1 MSKNLK
7 NLINNEIADL
17 VGTMSGMFDMSEE
30 QENFYKDELV
40 GLANLLSISIKEV

>member
-30 QENFYKDELV
+30 QENFYKGEL
-40 GLANLLSISIKEV
+40 LEFADLIATSKTEV